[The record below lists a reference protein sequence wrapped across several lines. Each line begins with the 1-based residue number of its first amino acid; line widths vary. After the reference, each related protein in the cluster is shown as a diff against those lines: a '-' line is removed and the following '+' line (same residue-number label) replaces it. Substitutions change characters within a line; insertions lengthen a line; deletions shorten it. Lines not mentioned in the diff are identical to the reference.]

1 MSNAHTLFLTISSKV
16 HIIKRWRSKKLRE
29 SEEMEKGEFMIRG
42 GGSFG
47 LWPILKNVGFVK
59 FLLIPHYLIKKN
71 TARNDLP
78 CASYIRHR
86 FFQHQNHDPI
96 TLNHVINMCH
106 TELGWPLC
114 IFMLPKE
121 NYKSFNVLPQ
131 KPNSPSKQNLKS
143 WQTTWC

>member
-1 MSNAHTLFLTISSKV
+1 MEGALAYDRF
-16 HIIKRWRSKKLRE
+16 WR
-29 SEEMEKGEFMIRG
+29 MW
-42 GGSFG
+42 G
-47 LWPILKNVGFVK
+47 LWNFSLSS
-59 FLLIPHYLIKKN
+59 HYLIKKN

-114 IFMLPKE
+114 IFLLPKE

-131 KPNSPSKQNLKS
+131 KPRVHQSKIWKAGKRLGARQA
-143 WQTTWC
+143 TTLLGWTMNRASYLPTYKKCE